1 MPATTGASGVPAQAV
16 SMEALSPVASKLWIP
31 CARRVAMTQRPRR
44 MKSPIVSHSHRA
56 AACRRPAR
64 PPWSAFALRRE
75 NYSASMYREVP
86 LSAFLSVQGAAE
98 VSASDGEEC
107 GVTLRSFAGR
117 VPRSRTRSASAT
129 TCGTRTR
136 PCSRARGLPHVQ
148 SGAAEKIDAG
158 MGKALEG

>member
-64 PPWSAFALRRE
+64 PPWSAFALRRA

-86 LSAFLSVQGAAE
+86 LSAFLSVRGSAR
-98 VSASDGEEC
+98 VPASDGEDR
-107 GVTLRSFAGR
+107 GVTLGSFAWR
-117 VPRSRTRSASAT
+117 LPRRS
-129 TCGTRTR
+129 
-136 PCSRARGLPHVQ
+136 
-148 SGAAEKIDAG
+148 
-158 MGKALEG
+158 